1 MKIRAT
7 AGATTRSNA
16 VGTVEL
22 ECTPHGLVLTYLGVG
37 AFSEGYAP
45 GALTHGTRLTVPW
58 EAVREARAE
67 GDQVFLAVEPR
78 LTPHHRLV
86 LTGFTSGDVVD
97 PRELFRQR
105 LVLRIGGLG
114 AALVG
119 MVLVALTLPRISPET
134 GGVTAVALA
143 ALAALGILGV
153 ALLVD
158 VRLGR
163 GADEESSRDALVGEL
178 SIYVP
183 HLTRSPHAPRK
194 PPKPLTIPVIQG
206 LMPRTTFAISA
217 TLASGILGSILMVRW
232 IVAGGADE
240 RYPNRSPHTARHEET
255 EPEPLAAADLPAA
268 PALRP
273 PPPAAAPSATPSTP
287 AADVATTGSSCRCGR
302 SDSAL
307 WAGAIPRVSTLLIGQ
322 RAIHRRKKNR
332 LEVSIAAVN
341 NGDKELHD
349 VTLRVHF
356 LEQDPPPSNKTYP
369 VAQRALYFEG
379 PLGPGQAIKWTVD
392 ARGTTFEL
400 ENPYTEMLQSDGAD
414 AAPTNL
420 LAELLHANH
429 RPVRLHG
436 AMMLAY
442 LNDPRARQAVLDLRE
457 ALREDEAP
465 YLRRLVQATADVRV
479 CNLQVEG
486 SGASRQVSACVF
498 NASRE
503 TKSNV
508 GIQVRALEH
517 PVSHLTPIAVPPTML
532 TDEKWKVAEKLPA
545 GAGVATRGTLDL
557 ADGALTADAFEA
569 HADRF
574 DLLD

>member
-22 ECTPHGLVLTYLGVG
+22 ECTPQGLVLTYLGVG

-67 GDQVFLAVEPR
+67 GDQVFLAIEPR

-105 LVLRIGGLG
+105 VVLRIGGLG

-119 MVLVALTLPRISPET
+119 MVLIALTLPRISPET
-134 GGVTAVALA
+134 GGMTAVALA
-143 ALAALGILGV
+143 LVAAVAILGV

-163 GADEESSRDALVGEL
+163 GADEDSARLALVGEL
-178 SIYVP
+178 NIYVP
-183 HLTRSPHAPRK
+183 HLTRSPTAPRK

-217 TLASGILGSILMVRW
+217 TLASGMLGAILMARW
-232 IVAGGADE
+232 IVAGGPEA
-240 RYPNRSPHTARHEET
+240 RYPERSRQVAARQEIEPQPATAV
-255 EPEPLAAADLPAA
+255 DLPAA
-268 PALRP
+268 PAPLT
-273 PPPAAAPSATPSTP
+273 PPPAATPTQMPEPAP
-287 AADVATTGSSCRCGR
+287 ADVNSTGTGCRCGR
-302 SDSAL
+302 ADSAL

-322 RAIHRRKKNR
+322 RAIHRRNKNR

-341 NGDKELHD
+341 NGDQDLHD

-369 VAQRALYFEG
+369 VAQRAMYFEG
-379 PLGPGQAIKWTVD
+379 PLGPGQAIKWTVE

-400 ENPYTEMLQSDGAD
+400 ENPYTEMLQPDGSN

-442 LNDPRARQAVLDLRE
+442 LNDPRARQAVLDLQE

-465 YLRRLVQATADVRV
+465 YLRRLFQATSDVRV
-479 CNLQVEG
+479 CNLRIEG
-486 SGASRQVSACVF
+486 GGSNRQVSACVY

-503 TKSNV
+503 AKHNV

-517 PVSHLTPIAVPPTML
+517 PVSHLTPVSVPPTML
-532 TDEKWKVAEKLPA
+532 AEQKWKVAGNLAP
-545 GAGVATRGTLDL
+545 GSGIRTQGTLDL
-557 ADGALTADAFEA
+557 SDGALAADAFEA
-569 HADRF
+569 NADRF

>member
-22 ECTPHGLVLTYLGVG
+22 ECTPQGLVLTYLGVG
-37 AFSEGYAP
+37 AFSDGYAP

-58 EAVREARAE
+58 DQVREARAE
-67 GDQVFLAVEPR
+67 GEQVFLAVEPR

-86 LTGFTSGDVVD
+86 LTSFTSGDVVD

-105 LVLRIGGLG
+105 VVLRIGGVG

-119 MVLVALTLPRISPET
+119 MALIALTLPRISPET
-134 GGVTAVALA
+134 GGVTAVTLA
-143 ALAALGILGV
+143 AFAALGILGV
-153 ALLVD
+153 ALVAD
-158 VRLGR
+158 MRLGR
-163 GADEESSRDALVGEL
+163 GADEISSRLALVSEL

-194 PPKPLTIPVIQG
+194 PPTPLTIPVIQG
-206 LMPRTTFAISA
+206 LMPRTAFAISA
-217 TLASGILGSILMVRW
+217 TLASGILGAILMGRW
-232 IVAGGADE
+232 IVAGGAE
-240 RYPNRSPHTARHEET
+240 ARYPTRAAHTTPVAPVDPQPR
-255 EPEPLAAADLPAA
+255 AAAAPHAPLSPPAA
-268 PALRP
+268 PAGTSSPVPSVAP
-273 PPPAAAPSATPSTP
+273 PDPAQ
-287 AADVATTGSSCRCGR
+287 TGSDCRCGR
-302 SDSAL
+302 ADSAL

-322 RAIHRRKKNR
+322 RVIHRRNKNR

-341 NGDKELHD
+341 NGDKDLHD

-356 LEQDPPPSNKTYP
+356 LERDPPPSNKAYP
-369 VAQRALYFEG
+369 VAQRAMYFEG
-379 PLGPGQAIKWTVD
+379 PLRPGQAIKWTVE
-392 ARGTTFEL
+392 ARGTAFEL
-400 ENPYTEMLQSDGAD
+400 ESPYNEMLEPNGAD

-465 YLRRLVQATADVRV
+465 YLRRLVQATSDVRV
-479 CNLQVEG
+479 CNLHVEG
-486 SGASRQVSACVF
+486 GGATRRVSACVF
-498 NASRE
+498 NTSRE
-503 TKSNV
+503 ARANV

-517 PVSHLTPIAVPPTML
+517 PVSHLTPIALPPTML
-532 TDEKWKVAEKLPA
+532 ADAKWKVTESLAPSS
-545 GAGVATRGTLDL
+545 GVQTQGTLDL
-557 ADGALTADAFEA
+557 ADGGLSADAFEA